1 MIPGQTNTVSLQLVH
16 FIAKYVCPF
25 IDAIHWTLQREAK
38 VLAWCEINCLLS
50 HVYYHNCSSRQQYDS
65 TTVTVCVYLK
75 FFYNCSS
82 CCSTIQEQNIEWTRL
97 VVYGTS
103 LSEFHHISFL
113 QFFPMLLSVFILNL
127 FIIAQAVVLPYKNTI
142 LNGLN
147 LWFMVLLSVNFST
160 SHSYSL
166 LENTRANNIMTSV
179 EIILCSITYLVILI
193 YHMYISMNHFRCIR
207 KCIQHCQLIKL
218 VKKYK
223 GRRNSQV
230 SACGVLLVV
239 PY

>member
-75 FFYNCSS
+75 FVYYCSS

-103 LSEFHHISFL
+103 QWISAHL
-113 QFFPMLLSVFILNL
+113 IPTVYWRIPEL
-127 FIIAQAVVLPYKNTI
+127 
-142 LNGLN
+142 
-147 LWFMVLLSVNFST
+147 
-160 SHSYSL
+160 
-166 LENTRANNIMTSV
+166 
-179 EIILCSITYLVILI
+179 IILW
-193 YHMYISMNHFRCIR
+193 
-207 KCIQHCQLIKL
+207 
-218 VKKYK
+218 
-223 GRRNSQV
+223 QV
-230 SACGVLLVV
+230 LR
-239 PY
+239 